1 MNRRIIDY
9 LQSVEISHSF
19 AMKYNHGVQSINSNG
34 RWDLFEPTRFVYSFF
49 ALNMIYSID
58 WPRTIDSNSLKYH
71 NYRSGKTAQVQI
83 GEVIDFIHSNS
94 STLFQERLLK
104 FDSNRELFSAV
115 VQMDIDYNSS
125 KKSLRDGKNTIAQD
139 FMRASKKFTDCIN
152 LDADDH
158 FDLMQMSYTVRNN
171 LFHGEKKAYQMR
183 EKGHRNRLLHYGN
196 IILATNESFFE
207 TLKNK
212 FNYRRIEN
220 YEIQDNL

>member
-19 AMKYNHGVQSINSNG
+19 AMNYNHGVQSISSNG
-34 RWDLFEPTRFVYSFF
+34 KWDLFEPTRFVYAFF

-58 WPRTIDSNSLKYH
+58 WPRTIDSNSIKNH
-71 NYRSGKTAQVQI
+71 NYRSGKTAQDQI
-83 GEVIDFIHSNS
+83 QEVIDFINANNNQ
-94 STLFQERLLK
+94 LFQECLLK
-104 FDSNRELFSAV
+104 FDSNRELFSV
-115 VQMDIDYNSS
+115 VSKMDIDYNSS
-125 KKSLRDGKNTIAQD
+125 RPSRRDGNNTIAQD
-139 FMRASKKFTDCIN
+139 FLRSSEKFSNIIN
-152 LDADDH
+152 LNAEDH
-158 FDLMQMSYTVRNN
+158 FDLIQMSYTVRNN

-212 FNYRRIEN
+212 FDYRRIEN

>member
-19 AMKYNHGVQSINSNG
+19 AMNYNHGVQSISSNG
-34 RWDLFEPTRFVYSFF
+34 KWDLFEPTRFVYAFF

-58 WPRTIDSNSLKYH
+58 WPRTIDSNSIKNH
-71 NYRSGKTAQVQI
+71 NYRSGKTAQDQI
-83 GEVIDFIHSNS
+83 HEVIDFINANNNQ
-94 STLFQERLLK
+94 LFQECLLK
-104 FDSNRELFSAV
+104 FDSNRELFSV
-115 VQMDIDYNSS
+115 VSKMDIDYNSS
-125 KKSLRDGKNTIAQD
+125 RPSRRDGNNTIAQD
-139 FMRASKKFTDCIN
+139 FLRASEKFSNIIN
-152 LDADDH
+152 LNAEDH
-158 FDLMQMSYTVRNN
+158 FDLIQMSYTVRNN

-212 FNYRRIEN
+212 FDYRRIEN

>member
-1 MNRRIIDY
+1 
-9 LQSVEISHSF
+9 
-19 AMKYNHGVQSINSNG
+19 
-34 RWDLFEPTRFVYSFF
+34 
-49 ALNMIYSID
+49 
-58 WPRTIDSNSLKYH
+58 
-71 NYRSGKTAQVQI
+71 
-83 GEVIDFIHSNS
+83 
-94 STLFQERLLK
+94 
-104 FDSNRELFSAV
+104 
-115 VQMDIDYNSS
+115 MDIDYNSS

>member
-1 MNRRIIDY
+1 MNRHLIDY

-19 AMKYNHGVQSINSNG
+19 AMNYNHGVQSINSNG
-34 RWDLFEPTRFVYSFF
+34 TWDLFEPTRFVYAFF

-58 WPRTIDSNSLKYH
+58 WPRTIDSNSIKYH
-71 NYRSGKTAQVQI
+71 NYRSGKTAQDQI
-83 GEVIDFIHSNS
+83 LEVIDFINSNDS
-94 STLFQERLLK
+94 ESFQECLLK
-104 FDSNRELFSAV
+104 FDPKRELFSV
-115 VQMDIDYNSS
+115 VSKMNTDYNSS
-125 KKSLRDGKNTIAQD
+125 RPSRRDGNNTIAQD
-139 FMRASKKFTDCIN
+139 FLRASEKFSNIN
-152 LDADDH
+152 DLNVEDH

-196 IILATNESFFE
+196 IILSTNESFFE

-212 FNYRRIEN
+212 FDYRRIEN

>member
-19 AMKYNHGVQSINSNG
+19 AMKYNHGVQSINADG
-34 RWDLFEPTRFVYSFF
+34 KWDLFEPTRFIYAFF
-49 ALNMIYSID
+49 ALNMIYTID
-58 WPRTIDSNSLKYH
+58 WSATIDSDNLKH
-71 NYRSGKTAQVQI
+71 HTSSSGKTTQTQI
-83 GEVIDFIHSNS
+83 REVIDLIYTNDNE
-94 STLFQERLLK
+94 LFQNSLVK
-104 FDSNRELFSAV
+104 FDPERELFSV
-115 VQMDIDYNSS
+115 VCKLIKDFNSS
-125 KKSLRDGKNTIAQD
+125 RRSVRDRDRTISEE
-139 FMRASKKFTDCIN
+139 FLRASQKFTKYIN
-152 LDADDH
+152 LNADDH

-183 EKGHRNRLLHYGN
+183 EQGHRKRLFHYGN
-196 IILATNESFFE
+196 IILATNECFFE

>member
-1 MNRRIIDY
+1 MNKRIIDY

-19 AMKYNHGVQSINSNG
+19 AMKYNHGVQSINADG
-34 RWDLFEPTRFVYSFF
+34 KWDLFEPTRFVYAFF

-58 WPRTIDSNSLKYH
+58 WHRTIESNFMKYH
-71 NYRSGKTAQVQI
+71 NYRTGKNAQDQI
-83 GEVIDFIHSNS
+83 SEVIDFVYSNS
-94 STLFQERLLK
+94 NELFQECLLK
-104 FDSNRELFSAV
+104 FDSNRGLFSV
-115 VQMDIDYNSS
+115 VSQMDIDYNSS
-125 KKSLRDGKNTIAQD
+125 RPSRRDGNNTIAQD
-139 FMRASKKFTDCIN
+139 FLRASKKFTDCIN

-212 FNYRRIEN
+212 FRYRRIDN

>member
-1 MNRRIIDY
+1 MIDY

-19 AMKYNHGVQSINSNG
+19 AMNYNHGVQSISSNG
-34 RWDLFEPTRFVYSFF
+34 KWDLFEPTRFVYAFF

-58 WPRTIDSNSLKYH
+58 WPRTIDSNSIKNH
-71 NYRSGKTAQVQI
+71 NYRSGKTAQDQI
-83 GEVIDFIHSNS
+83 QEVIDFINANNNQ
-94 STLFQERLLK
+94 LFQECLLK
-104 FDSNRELFSAV
+104 FDSNRELFSV
-115 VQMDIDYNSS
+115 VSKMDIDYNSS
-125 KKSLRDGKNTIAQD
+125 RPSRRDGNNTIAQD
-139 FMRASKKFTDCIN
+139 FLRSSEKFSNIIN
-152 LDADDH
+152 LNAEDH
-158 FDLMQMSYTVRNN
+158 FDLIQMSYTVRNN

-212 FNYRRIEN
+212 FDYRRIEN